1 MSASLLCNLRET
13 TDKLIYGLSLPRQAA
28 GMANDSTDVTEIA
41 VLLMQAERMPENL
54 GDVLDDIIFLGQG
67 LQSIL
72 ALSASRVT
80 CVIERIVQ
88 RSSRSPKTSITHAEK
103 ERRKALLVAILTRSL
118 QRLEEWMSEFANK
131 PDVNFTVGRDRY
143 TPLMLAAMRGDM
155 EVVRILVEKMKAN
168 KHAKTYRGDKSAA
181 DLAEDEEIK
190 RYLSAQG

>member
-1 MSASLLCNLRET
+1 MSQAPDDDDSDVINLFKRGS
-13 TDKLIYGLSLPRQAA
+13 DDDF
-28 GMANDSTDVTEIA
+28 DSTEWIDALLTRAIQSPGPRMRSA
-41 VLLMQAERMPENL
+41 VASPTT
-54 GDVLDDIIFLGQG
+54 VDD
-67 LQSIL
+67 
-72 ALSASRVT
+72 
-80 CVIERIVQ
+80 
-88 RSSRSPKTSITHAEK
+88 AEK

-155 EVVRILVEKMKAN
+155 EVVRILVERLKAN

-190 RYLSAQG
+190 RYLSA